1 MPVKVRPGG
10 LESHVHVRV
19 RSETATRE
27 RETHAGSTCQV
38 LCCVLLLASSPCS
51 WEMPALCA
59 RAPGCHVPALKEPGC
74 DFQPGCR
81 SAPTT
86 PRRELGLTR
95 FSQSPSSSEPCEP
108 PENPLPSMDPR
119 EQLWAIHAQGDPS
132 CVRLGLDSNATRH
145 GSAVSVPLV
154 HPRQGFWC
162 HWGKP
167 SGATTAPQCAGAV
180 AWLCVQMA
188 FPVLC
193 KYTRQCHL

>member
-1 MPVKVRPGG
+1 MNGRHTQVARA
-10 LESHVHVRV
+10 RCC
-19 RSETATRE
+19 ATCCFSRAHLVLG
-27 RETHAGSTCQV
+27 RCLQV
-38 LCCVLLLASSPCS
+38 CATLSP
-51 WEMPALCA
+51 LCA
-59 RAPGCHVPALKEPGC
+59 RAPGCHAPALKEPGW
-74 DFQPGCR
+74 DFHPGCR
-81 SAPTT
+81 SVPTT

-132 CVRLGLDSNATRH
+132 RVRLGLDSNATRH

-154 HPRQGFWC
+154 HPHQGFWC

-167 SGATTAPQCAGAV
+167 SGGTTAPQCTGAV